1 MSHFLFEMWLNI
13 TTRKQHQTEGN
24 KMLTEKMQTIKNL
37 AEAKGYRTLVRKL
50 EDRTF
55 LNVFMANGLGIAV
68 EANFENGGVR
78 HIVEREIHGFGS
90 RVSMKSIMEFLTA

>member
-1 MSHFLFEMWLNI
+1 
-13 TTRKQHQTEGN
+13 
-24 KMLTEKMQTIKNL
+24 MLTEKMQIIKNL
-37 AEAKGYRTLVRKL
+37 AEAKGYRTLVRKS

-90 RVSMKSIMEFLTA
+90 RVSMKSIMQFLTA